1 MVREAAYFI
10 AFILIVAL
18 FVLFFVVD
26 GRQGHKGIENIITNG
41 DAVVGFYVRR
51 VHPRTIMD
59 IADAGKLLPPKVAIL
74 LLLLL
79 LFFLSYLLF
88 SLFLI

>member
-1 MVREAAYFI
+1 MVREM
-10 AFILIVAL
+10 AFSLL
-18 FVLFFVVD
+18 CLDCFLLVLFFVVD

-59 IADAGKLLPPKVAIL
+59 IADAGKLLPPKVTI
-74 LLLLL
+74 LLLL
-79 LFFLSYLLF
+79 LFFLSYPLLSKGNIF
-88 SLFLI
+88 